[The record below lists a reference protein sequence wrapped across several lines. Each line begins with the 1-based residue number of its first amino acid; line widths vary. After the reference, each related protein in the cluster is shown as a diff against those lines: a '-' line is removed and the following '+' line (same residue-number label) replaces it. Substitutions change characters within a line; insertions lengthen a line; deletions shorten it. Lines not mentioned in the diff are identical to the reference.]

1 LVPSNCYAFNGP
13 FNCGGLG
20 VFPSC
25 HGLGHMVSVFHGY
38 HDLVFLLIVM
48 LLVFF
53 LLCFFLSP
61 YSWCSSWLVC
71 SCFPSNHHGIHVL
84 PSYCDLVFLLIIM
97 VLCFFLLSWSCV
109 LCLVFT
115 ILVLNALSH

>member
-1 LVPSNCYAFNGP
+1 MFFLIMVFFVFLLVIVVLVPSNCYAFNGP

-61 YSWCSSWLVC
+61 YSWCSS
-71 SCFPSNHHGIHVL
+71 
-84 PSYCDLVFLLIIM
+84 
-97 VLCFFLLSWSCV
+97 
-109 LCLVFT
+109 
-115 ILVLNALSH
+115 